1 MKGVYDDI
9 NGTLGYQ
16 MKIRHFVQLFIYL
29 SGQYTGIPK
38 NMKIFSLWFINV
50 QKALFSVGAAFIQA
64 LHAQRNTPAASMIAL
79 RYGCTSGGH
88 EMAPHNAGCACHH
101 IAVGY

>member
-50 QKALFSVGAAFIQA
+50 QKALFSAGAAFIQA
-64 LHAQRNTPAASMIAL
+64 LHAQRNTPAASMIACGTVVL
-79 RYGCTSGGH
+79 RVDTRWRH
-88 EMAPHNAGCACHH
+88 TTQDARV
-101 IAVGY
+101 II